1 MLYIKKEV
9 KFFSKYGTFFTNCKF
24 LGIKKIPR
32 KRTSSVNRLFG
43 VLARF
48 NNACKFAQWSATL
61 MPRKSKSF
69 LNTLRG
75 PYLVTHL
82 LTRSEAALD
91 APKYLV
97 QCVVCGKSAVYTK
110 QGLRGTLRCS
120 HLPLEPRAT
129 ATHLEVQAHEA
140 LPEFLAAPEALRASE
155 ATVWLPWYHPAAI
168 KAKKP
173 LPAPPSP
180 ILELHR
186 MPIPPETERTPHLHL
201 VWHQPDSA

>member
-1 MLYIKKEV
+1 M
-9 KFFSKYGTFFTNCKF
+9 
-24 LGIKKIPR
+24 
-32 KRTSSVNRLFG
+32 NRLFG

-61 MPRKSKSF
+61 MPKKSKSF

-91 APKYLV
+91 APKYLA
-97 QCVVCGKSAVYTK
+97 QCIACGRSAVYTK
-110 QGLRGTLRCS
+110 QGLRKSPRCS
-120 HLPLEPRAT
+120 HLPFEPRAT

-173 LPAPPSP
+173 LPAPPGP

-186 MPIPPETERTPHLHL
+186 MPIPPETEGTPHLHL
-201 VWHQPDSA
+201 VWQQPDSAPGPTKAPKRLHKPANRQASYQEPTL

>member
-1 MLYIKKEV
+1 M
-9 KFFSKYGTFFTNCKF
+9 
-24 LGIKKIPR
+24 
-32 KRTSSVNRLFG
+32 NRLFG

-61 MPRKSKSF
+61 MPKKSKSF

-82 LTRSEAALD
+82 LTRSEAALE
-91 APKYLV
+91 APKYLA
-97 QCVVCGKSAVYTK
+97 QCIACGRSAVYTK
-110 QGLRGTLRCS
+110 QGLRKSPRCS
-120 HLPLEPRAT
+120 HLPFEPRAT

-173 LPAPPSP
+173 LPAAPSP

-186 MPIPPETERTPHLHL
+186 MPIPPEVAPHPHLRL
-201 VWHQPDSA
+201 VWPTL

>member
-1 MLYIKKEV
+1 M
-9 KFFSKYGTFFTNCKF
+9 
-24 LGIKKIPR
+24 
-32 KRTSSVNRLFG
+32 NRLFG

-61 MPRKSKSF
+61 MPKKSKSF

-91 APKYLV
+91 APKYLA
-97 QCVVCGKSAVYTK
+97 QCIACGRSAVYTK
-110 QGLRGTLRCS
+110 QGLRKSPRCS
-120 HLPLEPRAT
+120 HLPFEPRAT

-155 ATVWLPWYHPAAI
+155 ATVWLPWYHPTA
-168 KAKKP
+168 KVAKKP
-173 LPAPPSP
+173 LQAPPSP
-180 ILELHR
+180 SLELAR
-186 MPIPPETERTPHLHL
+186 MPVPPEVAPHPHLHL
-201 VWHQPDSA
+201 VWPPCDKAPPRPQTTTKALNPHQKRPTSLNSHQPKENPSEA